1 MMTIRHTELVEMS
14 TKAPFVKTVVADIDC
29 DTLTDVPKV
38 DGLNG
43 YILHQGSTVD
53 VIKEGYVLK
62 LSGDNKWCNVAG
74 EVIKE
79 G

>member
-1 MMTIRHTELVEMS
+1 MVTIRHTELINMD
-14 TKAPFVKTVVADIDC
+14 VKTFAKEVIADMDG
-29 DTLTDVPKV
+29 DTLADVPKA
-38 DGLNG
+38 DGLDG

>member
-1 MMTIRHTELVEMS
+1 MITVRHTELINMD
-14 TKAPFVKTVVADIDC
+14 VKTFIKTVIADIDC
-29 DTLTDVPKV
+29 DTLADVPKV